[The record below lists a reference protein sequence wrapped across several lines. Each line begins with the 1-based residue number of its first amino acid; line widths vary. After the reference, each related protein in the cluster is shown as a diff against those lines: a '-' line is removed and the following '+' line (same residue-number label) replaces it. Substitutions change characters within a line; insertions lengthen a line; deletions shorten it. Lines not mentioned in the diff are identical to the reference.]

1 MQTYKLIGLI
11 ALLVGLVLSGCVAQ
25 ATTTTA
31 APTLAEVTFTA
42 VDYAYQGPEQIDAG
56 LTNVTLVNEGAT
68 AHHLQLARLPEGATP
83 EEIFGLFQ
91 ENPPAALQALT
102 FVGGPGL
109 IDPGLRQAVLIDL
122 LPGTYLALSFV
133 ADEAGVP
140 YMARGMA
147 MPFTVVA
154 ATNTADVTT
163 PPVEAH
169 GTAQLLDFSFVL
181 PAAIAAGE
189 QVWQV
194 VNEGQEPHEIM
205 VMQLA
210 DGKSVSDALAF
221 LHAPTGTPPYASIGG
236 FQAITPG
243 QTGWLKLDLAP
254 GNYVAICYIPGA
266 ATGELHFD
274 MGMVQAFTVE

>member
-1 MQTYKLIGLI
+1 
-11 ALLVGLVLSGCVAQ
+11 
-25 ATTTTA
+25 
-31 APTLAEVTFTA
+31 
-42 VDYAYQGPEQIDAG
+42 
-56 LTNVTLVNEGAT
+56 
-68 AHHLQLARLPEGATP
+68 
-83 EEIFGLFQ
+83 
-91 ENPPAALQALT
+91 
-102 FVGGPGL
+102 
-109 IDPGLRQAVLIDL
+109 
-122 LPGTYLALSFV
+122 
-133 ADEAGVP
+133 
-140 YMARGMA
+140 MARGMA